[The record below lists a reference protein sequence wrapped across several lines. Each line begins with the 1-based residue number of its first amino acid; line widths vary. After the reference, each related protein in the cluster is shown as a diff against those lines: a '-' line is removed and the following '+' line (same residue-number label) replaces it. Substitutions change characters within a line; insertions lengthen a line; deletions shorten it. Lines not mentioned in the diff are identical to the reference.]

1 MSLIDHDDFTLS
13 ANPID
18 RIEEVANGNDWTY
31 ERAGDDEITISIAGR
46 WSAYHVAFT
55 HMEEF
60 DSLHIAVAFDLKVTE
75 PRYTEVVRLL
85 ALVNERMWMG
95 HFDLWSKEGVVIF
108 RHTQL
113 LAGEDVPASSHVQAL
128 LSHAVETCDSHYQAF
143 QFVVWAGKS
152 AQEALEGALF
162 ETAGEA

>member
-1 MSLIDHDDFTLS
+1 MSLIDHDEFTLS
-13 ANPID
+13 VNPID

-31 ERAGDDEITISIAGR
+31 ERAGEDEITISIAGR

-55 HMEEF
+55 HMDEF

-75 PRYTEVVRLL
+75 PRFTEVVRLL

-113 LAGEDVPASSHVQAL
+113 LAGEDVPASGHVQAL
-128 LSHAVETCDSHYQAF
+128 LTHAVETCDSHYQAF

-152 AQEALEGALF
+152 AQEALESALF

>member
-1 MSLIDHDDFTLS
+1 MTFMDIELERAS
-13 ANPID
+13 NPVD
-18 RIEEVANGNDWTY
+18 QIEHIAVSNDWLFD
-31 ERAGDDEITISIAGR
+31 RSGDDEITISIAGH
-46 WSAYHVAFT
+46 WCDYHVSFT
-55 HMEEF
+55 WMDEF
-60 DSLHIAVAFDLKVTE
+60 EALHLAAAFDLKVNE

-108 RHTQL
+108 RHAQL
-113 LAGEDVPASSHVQAL
+113 LAGDAMPTSAQIEGL
-128 LSHAVETCDSHYQAF
+128 LAHAIEMCERHYQAF

-152 AQEALEGALF
+152 ASEALDTALF

>member
-31 ERAGDDEITISIAGR
+31 ERAGEDEITISIAGR

-113 LAGEDVPASSHVQAL
+113 LAGEDVPASGHVQAL

-143 QFVVWAGKS
+143 QFVVWAGKT
-152 AQEALEGALF
+152 AHEALEGALF

>member
-1 MSLIDHDDFTLS
+1 MSLIDHDEFTLT

-31 ERAGDDEITISIAGR
+31 ERAGEDEITISIGGR
-46 WSAYHVAFT
+46 WSSYHVAFT

-60 DSLHIAVAFDLKVTE
+60 DSLHVAVAFDLKVAE
-75 PRYTEVVRLL
+75 PRHTEVVRLL

-113 LAGEDVPASSHVQAL
+113 LAGDDVPASGHVQAL
-128 LSHAVETCDSHYQAF
+128 LSHAVETCDTHYQAF
-143 QFVVWAGKS
+143 HFVVWAGKT
-152 AQEALEGALF
+152 AQEALDTALF

>member
-1 MSLIDHDDFTLS
+1 MSLIDHDDFTIT

-55 HMEEF
+55 HMDEF

-75 PRYTEVVRLL
+75 PRQTEVVRLL

-113 LAGEDVPASSHVQAL
+113 LGGVEIPAQDHVQAL

-152 AQEALEGALF
+152 AQEALDGALF
-162 ETAGEA
+162 ETLGEA

>member
-1 MSLIDHDDFTLS
+1 MSLIDHDEFTLS
-13 ANPID
+13 VNPID

-75 PRYTEVVRLL
+75 PRFTEVVRLL

-113 LAGEDVPASSHVQAL
+113 LAGEDVPASGHVQAL
-128 LSHAVETCDSHYQAF
+128 LSHAVETCDTHYQAF
-143 QFVVWAGKS
+143 QFVVWAGKT
-152 AQEALEGALF
+152 AQEALDTALF

>member
-1 MSLIDHDDFTLS
+1 MSLIDHDDFIIS
-13 ANPID
+13 DNPID

-31 ERAGDDEITISIAGR
+31 ERANDDEITISVDGR
-46 WSAYHVAFT
+46 WSSYHVAFT
-55 HMEEF
+55 HMDEF
-60 DSLHIAVAFDLKVTE
+60 ESLHIAVAFDLKVTE
-75 PRYTEVVRLL
+75 PRTTEIVRLL

-113 LAGEDVPASSHVQAL
+113 LPSDETPAPSQVHAL
-128 LSHAVETCDSHYQAF
+128 LTHAVETCDMHYQAF

-152 AQEALEGALF
+152 AKESLDSVLF